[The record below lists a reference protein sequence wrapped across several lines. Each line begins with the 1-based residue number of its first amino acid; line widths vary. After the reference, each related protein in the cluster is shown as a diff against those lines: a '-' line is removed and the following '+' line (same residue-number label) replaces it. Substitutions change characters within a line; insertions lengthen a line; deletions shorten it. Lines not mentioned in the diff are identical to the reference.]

1 MTTIDFPDHLLA
13 AEADAWAAIQAGT
26 LTAEQA
32 QAVQDAVTV
41 FAAEHGMDRHAVE
54 MGLKKAV
61 RHPETA
67 G

>member
-1 MTTIDFPDHLLA
+1 MTTIDFPADLLA
-13 AEADAWAAIQAGT
+13 AERTAWAAIQAGT
-26 LTAEQA
+26 LTPEQA
-32 QAVQDAVTV
+32 HAVQDGVTV

-61 RHPETA
+61 RHPE